1 MRNKYPCK
9 SEFVWNVHIQV
20 MLKLISFSIL
30 NMYDLFETWLPEEYF
45 LKFPDWLSNVPFPW
59 PNELTICP
67 GIRDQWVHIN
77 LIYK

>member
-9 SEFVWNVHIQV
+9 SDFVWNVHIQV

-30 NMYDLFETWLPEEYF
+30 NLYDLFETWLQEEYF
-45 LKFPDWLSNVPFPW
+45 LKFPDWLSNVPFPR

-67 GIRDQWVHIN
+67 GIRDQS
-77 LIYK
+77 